1 MKHLIII
8 TVIFVTGVVSAQNN
22 YDQGMEKAFDFWQN
36 KQWTE
41 AEQLFERI
49 AAAEPDAWLPNYYIA
64 QLNSLKTWGET
75 DAAKVNAQLEKAQ
88 NALNDAMALEK
99 DNAHLLVM
107 QAQVLTNWVAFDGRT
122 YGMKYSAKIADLY
135 SKAYAMDPNNP
146 MVVLGRAEWNMG
158 SARYF
163 GQDITPFCKDVEKAI
178 ELFANF
184 KPESAF
190 YPNWGREHAQEV
202 LDSCKN

>member
-49 AAAEPDAWLPNYYIA
+49 AAAEPDAWLPKYYIA

-99 DNAHLLVM
+99 DNADLLVM

-146 MVVLGRAEWNMG
+146 MVVLGRAEGNMG
-158 SARYF
+158 SARYSR
-163 GQDITPFCKDVEKAI
+163 QDITPSCKDVEKAI

>member
-8 TVIFVTGVVSAQNN
+8 TVVFVTGMVSAQSN
-22 YDQGMEKAFDFWQN
+22 YDKGMEKAFDLWKN
-36 KQWTE
+36 DQWTE

-64 QLNSLKTWGET
+64 QLNSLKTWRET
-75 DAAKVNAQLEKAQ
+75 DATKVKSQLEKAQ
-88 NALNDAMALEK
+88 NALNDAMVLEK
-99 DNAHLLVM
+99 DNADILVM
-107 QAQVLTNWVAFDGRT
+107 QAQILTNWVAFDGMT
-122 YGMKYSAKIADLY
+122 YGMKYSAKISDLY
-135 SKAYAMDPNNP
+135 SKAYAMAPNNP

-163 GQDITPFCKDVEKAI
+163 GQDTKPFCKDVEKAI

-184 KPESAF
+184 KPASAF

-202 LDSCKN
+202 LDSCKK